1 MKGKKTMNED
11 EVFGQQI
18 NDEELAAFSGGVTER
33 DWLTQGCAKTVEIDS
48 DCMALDGGCSSSNIK
63 YVNAP
68 VAVCPC
74 CNKYG
79 ILVDGRKKVDLGN
92 PCPDYLYSYHCFY
105 CGMKFEESAG

>member
-1 MKGKKTMNED
+1 MF
-11 EVFGQQI
+11 VLSI
-18 NDEELAAFSGGVTER
+18 ILSPELYNI
-33 DWLTQGCAKTVEIDS
+33 LT
-48 DCMALDGGCSSSNIK
+48 LDIK

-105 CGMKFEESAG
+105 CGMKFEESVG